1 MVTTFYTIVSVL
13 SLFFLQCCTSN
24 YNLPK
29 RLSERELKS
38 YESFEKVNKTVFKI
52 DTLRLKTKNLFVN
65 GYVYE
70 ELNDFVKSLEKK
82 AGIEI
87 SE

>member
-1 MVTTFYTIVSVL
+1 MILKNVRFARSSTAI
-13 SLFFLQCCTSN
+13 LQPYDQITV
-24 YNLPK
+24 K

-52 DTLRLKTKNLFVN
+52 DTLRLKMKNLFVN

>member
-1 MVTTFYTIVSVL
+1 MFDDD
-13 SLFFLQCCTSN
+13 FEKCTVRAELNGDPST
-24 YNLPK
+24 YDQITVK

-70 ELNDFVKSLEKK
+70 KLYDLLNHLKRKP
-82 AGIEI
+82 A
-87 SE
+87 

>member
-1 MVTTFYTIVSVL
+1 MIL
-13 SLFFLQCCTSN
+13 KKCTVRAELNGDPST
-24 YNLPK
+24 YDQITVK

-52 DTLRLKTKNLFVN
+52 DTLRLKMKNLFVN